1 MRKIRMKITTDGLNF
16 IGSFRNCKAS
26 GEKRP
31 RDEKDDLFDRLYT
44 EVYKPLMGFDKLYM

>member
-1 MRKIRMKITTDGLNF
+1 MKITTDGLNF